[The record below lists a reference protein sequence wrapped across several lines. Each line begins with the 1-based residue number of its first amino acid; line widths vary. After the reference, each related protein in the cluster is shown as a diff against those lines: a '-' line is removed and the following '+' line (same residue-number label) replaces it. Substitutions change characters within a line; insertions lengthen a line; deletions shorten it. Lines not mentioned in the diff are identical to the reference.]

1 MCKLVKFKM
10 SYRKS
15 SNNFKLVVMLLITV
29 FALAVFTKGSFVSIN
44 QISLV
49 AYLFPEMG
57 VLSLGMMLA
66 MISGGIDLTVIAV
79 ADLAGI
85 LSCLLMKTIMPPEAS
100 MLTQILVLGVVVIFC
115 ALIGAADYSVVAEPP
130 IPIK

>member
-100 MLTQILVLGVVVIFC
+100 MLT
-115 ALIGAADYSVVAEPP
+115 
-130 IPIK
+130 